1 MPHVYLLA
9 PALQRKEKIGDGD
22 CVTLIREFTPSLKNR
37 HTSTWKQGDAVFGN
51 RALKPGTAIAT
62 FVNGKYPSIST
73 GNHAAF
79 YLRHDGDRIFIIDQ
93 FKKSR
98 WIESRPI
105 RRRGQNKD
113 GTFPYASDNADAF
126 FVIE

>member
-1 MPHVYLLA
+1 MPHIYLLA
-9 PALQRKEKIGDGD
+9 PTLQRKEKVGDGG

-37 HTSTWKQGDAVFGN
+37 HTSTWRQGAAVFGN
-51 RALKPGTAIAT
+51 YDLKPGTAIAT
-62 FVNGKYPSIST
+62 FINGKYASKDK

-79 YLRHDGDRIFIIDQ
+79 YLRHDGDRIFIVDQ

-105 RRRGQNKD
+105 RRRGKNKD
-113 GTFPYASDNADAF
+113 GTYPYPSDNADAF